1 MGEGFQFLD
10 IIFFAMVAAFILLRL
25 RSVLGKR
32 AGREKSPREM
42 LSRDSNEDNVVP
54 LPDRSEWGEETS
66 PEAGTEEG
74 EMLMTADL
82 TQVKV
87 ADPRFNE
94 TDFLA
99 GARVAYEM
107 TVTSF
112 AGGDTDTL
120 RPLVND
126 EVYKNFANSI
136 QEREQRSETLET
148 TLLAIKTA
156 EIIEANMSG
165 DVAAVTVKFVSE
177 MVNLTRD
184 AEGEIISGDPRDVRE
199 VTNIW
204 TFARNTEAR
213 NPNWILI
220 ATRTPN

>member
-1 MGEGFQFLD
+1 
-10 IIFFAMVAAFILLRL
+10 MVAAFILLRL
-25 RSVLGKR
+25 RSVLGR
-32 AGREKSPREM
+32 RTGREKSPREM

-66 PEAGTEEG
+66 LEAGSEEG
-74 EMLMTADL
+74 EVLMTAGL
-82 TQVKV
+82 TQIKV
-87 ADPRFNE
+87 ADPQFNE

-99 GARVAYEM
+99 GSRVAYEM

-120 RPLVND
+120 RPLLND

-136 QEREQRSETLET
+136 QEREQRGETLET

-156 EIIEANMSG
+156 EIIEANMGG
-165 DVAAVTVKFVSE
+165 DVAAITVKFVSE

-199 VTNIW
+199 VTDIW
-204 TFARNTEAR
+204 TFARNTKAR
-213 NPNWILI
+213 DPNWILI
-220 ATRTPN
+220 ATRSPN

>member
-25 RSVLGKR
+25 RSVLGR
-32 AGREKSPREM
+32 RTGREKSPREM

-66 PEAGTEEG
+66 PEAGSEEG
-74 EMLMTADL
+74 EMLMTAGL
-82 TQVKV
+82 TQVEV
-87 ADPRFNE
+87 ADPQFNE

-99 GARVAYEM
+99 GSRVAYEM

-120 RPLVND
+120 RPLLND

-199 VTNIW
+199 VTDIW
-204 TFARNTEAR
+204 TFARNTKAR
-213 NPNWILI
+213 DPNWILI